1 MTLSQRKMSS
11 ERHSWLAKPHGAFTR
26 VLSLLLLGFI
36 VFGTTVEAAH
46 THGSLAAATRVIA
59 ASNFSDPATET
70 KVKTTL
76 LSCGDCLICQ
86 LHQNFSTALITF
98 RLRVPPANKRAT
110 VPNPALQTFRS
121 EVNTPIKGRAPP
133 FISWI

>member
-1 MTLSQRKMSS
+1 MSS
-11 ERHSWLAKPHGAFTR
+11 ERHSKLAKPQGAFTR
-26 VLSLLLLGFI
+26 ILSLLLLGFI

-46 THGSLAAATRVIA
+46 THGSLAAATRFIA
-59 ASNFSDPATET
+59 TSNFSDPATET

-98 RLRVPPANKRAT
+98 RLPAPSPPERAT
-110 VPNPALQTFRS
+110 VPNPALQNFRS
-121 EVNTPIKGRAPP
+121 QLNTPIKGRAPP

>member
-1 MTLSQRKMSS
+1 MSS
-11 ERHSWLAKPHGAFTR
+11 ERNSRLAKPQGAFTR

-46 THGSLAAATRVIA
+46 THGSLATATRVIA
-59 ASNFSDPATET
+59 AANFSDPATET

-98 RLRVPPANKRAT
+98 RLPALSPTERAT
-110 VPNPALQTFRS
+110 VPNPALQNFRS
-121 EVNTPIKGRAPP
+121 QLNTPIKGRAPP
-133 FISWI
+133 FIS

>member
-1 MTLSQRKMSS
+1 MSS
-11 ERHSWLAKPHGAFTR
+11 ERHSKLAKPLGASSR
-26 VLSLLLLGFI
+26 VLSWLLLGFI

-46 THGSLAAATRVIA
+46 THGSLAAATRFIA

-98 RLRVPPANKRAT
+98 RLLAPPPPERAIVQRLT
-110 VPNPALQTFRS
+110 PQDFRS
-121 EVNTPIKGRAPP
+121 QVNTPIKGRAPP
-133 FISWI
+133 FIS